1 MRCSDAQVRKL
12 MEEFSKTGKI
22 CTAALKAGM
31 NRKTA
36 AKYVKLGKCPS
47 DLKKERTWR
56 TRPDPFKLVWPEI
69 EVRLNDAP
77 ELEAQILF
85 EDLMERNPGA
95 FDPGQLRTF
104 QRRVK
109 RWRAQKGPAKEVFFS
124 QVHRAGEAAQT
135 DFTWANELHV
145 TIAGKIFEHMLC
157 HFVLPYS
164 NWQWTTICHS
174 ESMSSLKHGIQEAVF
189 QLGGVPRYHQTDHST
204 AATHRLSKKDAKDP
218 RAEDKEARQGRGFN
232 DDYLALMRH
241 FGMSPRTTK
250 VGAKEQNGD
259 VEALNGAL
267 KRRLNQH
274 LLMRGS
280 RDFESVEEYRDWL
293 AAALIKSNAKR
304 GARVREELGVL
315 KSLRVDRM
323 PEYKEIEVQVS
334 GWSTIR
340 VSKNVYSIQSRLIG
354 EKVRVRVYD
363 DRLEVR
369 HGGEVQLVCER
380 LSGRGGHHISY
391 RHVIHSLVRKPGA
404 FERCR
409 YREDLFPSLVFR
421 KSYDAL
427 CAALPMN
434 RAAGEYLKCLKLA
447 AETMEADVEKALADL
462 LQEGSLPLHD
472 VVRKAIVPVDDQVES
487 MPELKVDLEKFDD
500 LLSAEAADLVEAAH

>member
-1 MRCSDAQVRKL
+1 M
-12 MEEFSKTGKI
+12 G
-22 CTAALKAGM
+22 
-31 NRKTA
+31 
-36 AKYVKLGKCPS
+36 
-47 DLKKERTWR
+47 
-56 TRPDPFKLVWPEI
+56 
-69 EVRLNDAP
+69 
-77 ELEAQILF
+77 
-85 EDLMERNPGA
+85 
-95 FDPGQLRTF
+95 
-104 QRRVK
+104 
-109 RWRAQKGPAKEVFFS
+109 
-124 QVHRAGEAAQT
+124 
-135 DFTWANELHV
+135 
-145 TIAGKIFEHMLC
+145 
-157 HFVLPYS
+157 
-164 NWQWTTICHS
+164 
-174 ESMSSLKHGIQEAVF
+174 SLKQGIQEAVF

-204 AATHRLSKKDAKDP
+204 AATHRLSNKDAKDP

-267 KRRLNQH
+267 KRRLKQH

-280 RDFESVEEYRDWL
+280 RDFESVEKYTDWL
-293 AAALIKSNAKR
+293 NTALTKSNAKR
-304 GARVREELGVL
+304 GARVREELGFL
-315 KSLRVDRM
+315 NSLRADRM

-334 GWSTIR
+334 SWSTIR

-380 LSGRGGHHISY
+380 LIGRGGHRISY

-427 CAALPMN
+427 CVALPMN

-447 AETMEADVEKALADL
+447 AETMESDVEKALADL
-462 LQEGSLPLHD
+462 LKEGSLPLHD
-472 VVRKAIVPVDDQVES
+472 VVRNAILPADDRVES
-487 MPELKVDLEKFDD
+487 MEVMEVDLGNFNS
-500 LLSAEAADLVEAAH
+500 LLSADTTDLVEATQ